1 VPRTSHA
8 LKAFGHTAGRGC
20 EALTEDL
27 SLAANADTLAS
38 QAWCCARVTRR
49 LASTQPLVLYRVCVW
64 YFNLCLCTAR
74 TSGYPYPVAHVGLR
88 LPAQWAWQHVP
99 ARTCG
104 RFVAHSLVGNLHRR
118 RAALTGNA
126 APTQPAGCRP
136 VSDPI
141 PSSIGSDIIPPTKR
155 PNKNAARRPRIPR
168 APSACSPVQPL
179 ISTACRIDAPRTGE
193 GSKPP
198 SATTHNGSV
207 LGTKPS
213 LHIPN

>member
-1 VPRTSHA
+1 MT
-8 LKAFGHTAGRGC
+8 K
-20 EALTEDL
+20 
-27 SLAANADTLAS
+27 
-38 QAWCCARVTRR
+38 R

-74 TSGYPYPVAHVGLR
+74 TFGYPVSGVAR
-88 LPAQWAWQHVP
+88 
-99 ARTCG
+99 RTVAPSPMGMAAGSGPHCG
-104 RFVAHSLVGNLHRR
+104 RFVAHSLVGNLQRR

-126 APTQPAGCRP
+126 APAQPAGCRP

-155 PNKNAARRPRIPR
+155 PNKNAARRPRIPC

-179 ISTACRIDAPRTGE
+179 ISTACRIDAPRTGRTPR
-193 GSKPP
+193 PP
-198 SATTHNGSV
+198 PPHDGSV
-207 LGTKPS
+207 LGTEPS